1 MLLPP
6 QHHRTLLD
14 AARAVIR
21 ATLAGQP
28 LPEIQTAEPTLLQPA
43 GCFVSLHEQATHRL
57 RGCVGR
63 MDASQPL
70 ITAVCK
76 ASSGVLGD
84 PRFRDDDAVR
94 LHELP
99 NLEIEISILSPL
111 RPAPGPLEFDPLNE
125 GIYLKLGGR
134 SGVFLPQVARETGW
148 TKEQLLSRLCT
159 EKMGMPADA
168 WRLPGA
174 QLLVFSTQ
182 IVGPEPFEDEIRNGG
197 APMTSQ

>member
-1 MLLPP
+1 MLLTP

-21 ATLAGQP
+21 SMLAGQP
-28 LPEIQTAEPTLLQPA
+28 LPEVHTDEPALLQPA
-43 GCFVSLHEQATHRL
+43 GCFVSLHEQVTHRL

-63 MDASQPL
+63 MEATAPL
-70 ITAVCK
+70 LAAVCK
-76 ASSGVLGD
+76 ASAGVLCD
-84 PRFRDDDAVR
+84 PRFRDRDAVCP
-94 LHELP
+94 HDLP

-111 RPAPGPLEFDPLNE
+111 RPAPGPLEFDLLND

-148 TKEQLLSRLCT
+148 TKEELLSRLCT
-159 EKMGMPADA
+159 EKMGLPPDA

-174 QLLVFSTQ
+174 QLLIFSTQ
-182 IVGPEPFEDEIRNGG
+182 IVGPEGFE
-197 APMTSQ
+197 T

>member
-21 ATLAGQP
+21 GTLAGRPIPQP
-28 LPEIQTAEPTLLQPA
+28 QTAEPALLQPA
-43 GCFVSLHEQATHRL
+43 GCFVSLHEKVTHRL

-63 MDASQPL
+63 MDATAPL

-76 ASSGVLGD
+76 ASSGVLND
-84 PRFRDDDAVR
+84 PRFRDHDAVH
-94 LHELP
+94 LYQLP
-99 NLEIEISILSPL
+99 SLDLEISILSPM
-111 RPAPGPLEFDPLNE
+111 RPAPGPMEFDLLND

-159 EKMGMPADA
+159 EKMGLPPDA
-168 WRLPGA
+168 WQLPGA
-174 QLLVFSTQ
+174 QLLIFSTQ
-182 IVGPEPFEDEIRNGG
+182 IVGPEGFDES
-197 APMTSQ
+197 APMANP

>member
-21 ATLAGQP
+21 STLAGQP
-28 LPEIQTAEPTLLQPA
+28 PPETQTEELALLQPA
-43 GCFVSLHEQATHRL
+43 GCFVSLHEQETHRL

-63 MDASQPL
+63 MDATDPL
-70 ITAVCK
+70 IVAVRK
-76 ASSGVLGD
+76 AATGVLCD
-84 PRFRDDDAVR
+84 PRFRGDAVH

-99 NLEIEISILSPL
+99 GLEIEASILSPL
-111 RPAPGPLEFDPLNE
+111 RPAPGPLEFDALSD

-134 SGVFLPQVARETGW
+134 AGVFLPQVARETGW

-159 EKMGMPADA
+159 EKMGMPPDS
-168 WRLPGA
+168 WQLSGA

-182 IVGPEPFEDEIRNGG
+182 IVGPEAF
-197 APMTSQ
+197 